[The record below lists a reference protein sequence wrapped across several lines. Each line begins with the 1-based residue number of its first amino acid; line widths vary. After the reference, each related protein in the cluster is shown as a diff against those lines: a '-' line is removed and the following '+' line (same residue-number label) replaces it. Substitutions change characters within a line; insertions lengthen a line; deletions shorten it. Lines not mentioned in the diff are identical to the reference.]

1 MDGSGLLSPATML
14 LPMAALV
21 AVTAIVWVRLYFERI
36 GEMRERKI
44 RPQALARAH
53 DLQQLLTRTQS
64 ADNLRNLFEMPV
76 LFYALCLAVAA
87 TGAATPFLV
96 DGAWAFVVLRAV
108 HSLIH
113 CTYNRVRHRFAVYV
127 ASSALLFALWAAFV
141 ARMV

>member
-1 MDGSGLLSPATML
+1 MDGSGLLPRDL

-36 GEMRERKI
+36 ARCERKI
-44 RPQALARAH
+44 RPQALARPMTCSSSLH
-53 DLQQLLTRTQS
+53 RTQS

-76 LFYALCLAVAA
+76 LFYALCLAVVA

-96 DGAWAFVVLRAV
+96 DGAWAYVLLRAV

-113 CTYNRVRHRFAVYV
+113 CTYNRVMHRFATYV
-127 ASSALLFALWAAFV
+127 ASSALLFVLWAVFV
-141 ARMV
+141 ARVV